1 MKKKISFLI
10 SSISSGG
17 SENVCINIAN
27 GLAKRGWNIDLI
39 CFDLKEKRSLKKISK
54 NINFINLDSHSSIM
68 IFIKIF
74 LYIRKKNIRHIFCF
88 HYLIASQ
95 LVILKFILNKKF
107 KIIAR
112 NNISLSKTEEN
123 NYKEGFK
130 KKIIFSLVKFLYP
143 KVEFC
148 ISQCK
153 DMKLDLI
160 NNYKFDRKKVKVI
173 FNPVKYEIEKKSK
186 NYKTKKDNVIL
197 LVGRLVKQ
205 KRHDIAI
212 RLFSN
217 ILKKF
222 SKYKLI
228 IAGIGV
234 QEKSLKKLVLKYG
247 ITNNVKFLGYKDNLS
262 SLYKKAKVTILTS
275 DYEGFPNTLIES
287 ITIGTPVVSFDCPFG
302 PREIIKN
309 DINGFLIKN
318 HDEKNF
324 EKKIIQAL
332 ISKWDIKK
340 IHRTA
345 SAYKNDLILDKY
357 ENFLY
362 KTIKN

>member
-27 GLAKRGWNIDLI
+27 GLVKRGWDIDLI
-39 CFDLKEKRSLKKISK
+39 CFDLKEKKSLKNISK
-54 NINFINLDSHSSIM
+54 NINFINLDSNSSIM

-74 LYIRKKNIRHIFCF
+74 FYIKKKNIRHIFCF

-95 LVILKFILNKKF
+95 LVILKYILNKKF

-112 NNISLSKTEEN
+112 NNISLSKTKEN
-123 NYKEGFK
+123 NYKKNFK
-130 KKIIFSLVKFLYP
+130 KKIIFKIVEFLYP

-153 DMKLDLI
+153 DMRLDLI
-160 NNYKFDRKKVKVI
+160 QNYKFDPKKVKVI

-197 LVGRLVKQ
+197 LVGRIVKQ

-212 RLFSN
+212 KLFSN

-222 SKYKLI
+222 PKFKLKIVGKGDQKKYIRKLVSKYKI
-228 IAGIGV
+228 N
-234 QEKSLKKLVLKYG
+234 K
-247 ITNNVKFLGYKDNLS
+247 NVKFVGHLENLTN
-262 SLYKKAKVTILTS
+262 LYKKANLTIMTS
-275 DYEGFPNTLIES
+275 AYEGFPNVLIES
-287 ITIGTPVVSFDCPFG
+287 ITLGTPVISYDCPYG
-302 PREIIKN
+302 PREIIIN
-309 DINGFLIKN
+309 GINGFLVKN
-318 HDEKNF
+318 GDEINF
-324 EKKIIQAL
+324 EKKMVKAL
-332 ISKWDIKK
+332 ITKWNTKK
-340 IHRTA
+340 IQR
-345 SAYKNDLILDKY
+345 SALIYKNSLILDQY
-357 ENFLY
+357 ENFFS
-362 KTIKN
+362 KIIKS